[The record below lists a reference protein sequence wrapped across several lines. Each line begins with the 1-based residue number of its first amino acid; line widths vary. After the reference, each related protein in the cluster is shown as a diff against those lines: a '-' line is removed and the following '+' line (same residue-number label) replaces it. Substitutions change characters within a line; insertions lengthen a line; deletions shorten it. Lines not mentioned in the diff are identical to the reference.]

1 MNLSGRLIGAIPYLL
16 GILFVAGIVHIV
28 AVLILP
34 RLASKDAFARVQEW
48 AVVNELIMAP
58 ASTWPEKAPPF
69 LDPSLQIA
77 VCMFDVSQGPVRIAA
92 TVDGEHLLSMAFQS
106 RTGQIFHSLTD
117 RAALRDKIDV
127 VLLQKDDLEALEAN
141 DTDEETPNELRLTP
155 PTKTGLVIV
164 RALAETPGG
173 REAAQ
178 AQLRKVRC
186 AAELSPR
193 L

>member
-1 MNLSGRLIGAIPYLL
+1 MNLSGRLLGVTPYLL
-16 GILFVAGIVHIV
+16 GVLLIAGIVHIV
-28 AVLILP
+28 AVLIMP
-34 RLASKDAFARVQEW
+34 RLAPNDAFARVQGW
-48 AVVNELIMAP
+48 AAVNELTMAP
-58 ASTWPEKAPPF
+58 ASASTANMPPF

-77 VCMFDVSQGPVRIAA
+77 ICRFDVSQGPVRIAA

-127 VLLQKDDLEALEAN
+127 VLLQKEDLEALEAN
-141 DTDEETPNELRLTP
+141 DSDEETPNELRLTP

-193 L
+193 I